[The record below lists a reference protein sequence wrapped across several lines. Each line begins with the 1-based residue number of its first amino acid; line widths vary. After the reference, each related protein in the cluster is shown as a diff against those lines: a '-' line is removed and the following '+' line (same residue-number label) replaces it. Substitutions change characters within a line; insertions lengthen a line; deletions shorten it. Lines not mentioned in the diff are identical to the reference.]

1 MATDSEENTLSS
13 PTVRFDLEGSQHHD
27 EFDASLD
34 EVDEFLELSTLSNLQ
49 STPSSDSLTNV
60 VTNGVATNAKKTA
73 MNGVTSENKSA
84 LNRYKR

>member
-1 MATDSEENTLSS
+1 MATDSDEKTSSS

-34 EVDEFLELSTLSNLQ
+34 EVDEFLELSTLSNLP
-49 STPSSDSLTNV
+49 STSSSNSPADV
-60 VTNGVATNAKKTA
+60 FTNGLATNAKKTA
-73 MNGVTSENKSA
+73 VNGVTAENKSA